1 MENVQD
7 SINRRDI
14 LKIGTLIG
22 GVVAL
27 GGALSPMNAATS
39 QSKPTK
45 NNPLMLN
52 YNENAYGCSQLAKKA
67 IENNINNIS
76 LYPEK
81 LTDKLLNDIADFHQ
95 IKTDKLCLTNGASA
109 GIQSSIYTANRMAQE
124 QGLPLRIII
133 PNPTFEFVEEYAKP
147 LDIEIVKYNL
157 DADFEIDIDGM
168 KKNEREFDGM
178 SLVYLCNPNNPTSN
192 IINANDLHSWIRT
205 AKNTTV
211 FLIDE
216 AYAEY
221 VVSNMF
227 TSGID
232 ILKGG
237 AKNVIVVRS
246 LSKIFGLAG
255 LRVGYIITTPE
266 LKRRIDEFLEIVGI
280 NALGAVAASA
290 AIKDFGFRQYCLNSN
305 IKSRQ
310 IVTKVLDSLNLRY
323 APSHGNFIFHEING
337 QFDDFANN
345 MELQNIIVGRKF
357 DRYENFC
364 RVTLGTPDQMQYY
377 TKVLKDFRKKRLV

>member
-22 GVVAL
+22 GAVAL
-27 GGALSPMNAATS
+27 GGVLSPMNAAVS
-39 QSKPTK
+39 QSKPTR
-45 NNPLMLN
+45 NNPLMLDH
-52 YNENAYGCSQLAKKA
+52 NENAYGCSQLVKRT
-67 IENNINNIS
+67 IENNINKIS
-76 LYPEK
+76 LYPDK

-95 IKTDKLCLTNGASA
+95 IKTDKLSLTNGSSA

-147 LDIEIVKYNL
+147 LGIEVVRYNL

-168 KKNEREFDGM
+168 EKNEREFEGM

-192 IINANDLHSWIRT
+192 IINANDLYSWIRT
-205 AKNTTV
+205 AKSTTV

-221 VVSNMF
+221 VVSNIF
-227 TSGID
+227 TSGVD

-237 AKNVIVVRS
+237 AKNIIVVRS

-266 LKRRIDEFLEIVGI
+266 LKRRIDEFLQLEGI

-290 AIKDFGFRQYCLNSN
+290 AIKDFSFRQYCVNSN

-310 IVTKVLDSLNLRY
+310 IVTKTLDSLNLKY
-323 APSHGNFIFHEING
+323 APSHGNFIFHEISG
-337 QFDDFANN
+337 QFDDFVNN
-345 MELQNIIVGRKF
+345 MKLQNIIVGRKF
-357 DRYENFC
+357 NRYDNFC
-364 RVTLGTPDQMQYY
+364 RVTLGTPEQMQYY